1 VETDINTAVI
11 RGQTGEA
18 WEPENQIKLFGC
30 REVFGKIIALLLN
43 IHRSVH
49 RNMTQEK

>member
-1 VETDINTAVI
+1 MTECVASWVGTDNTAVI

-30 REVFGKIIALLLN
+30 REAFLVK
-43 IHRSVH
+43 
-49 RNMTQEK
+49 